1 MATFSLENFGCRA
14 TEADAA
20 AMRRALRSAG
30 WTMLEQHASA
40 DVVVLNTCTVT
51 SAADSQARDAVRKIH
66 RANPAARILV
76 TGCYAQRA
84 PEDLAQLPGVSWVV
98 GNSHQTEIPR
108 LLRELAAPGAGV
120 PFAARSVANSS
131 SESAEPAPARD
142 FVPLATLDTEPMSL
156 ARGPAKI
163 LTGDIFAQTSMQVSP
178 LEGIPADRTRPI
190 LKIQDGCNN
199 RCSYCVIPFVRG
211 RSRSLPPEEVLQETR
226 NLIDAGAKEIVLSG
240 INLGS
245 YGRDLAPRVELADLV
260 RRILNETA
268 LEQLRFSSI
277 EPQDV
282 TEDFVALVAASP
294 RIAPHFHV
302 PLQSG
307 SDRILRAMHRWY
319 RAAHYAERIHLIRR
333 ALPDAAIGA
342 DVIAGFP
349 GETDED
355 FAATFDFIARLPFT
369 YLHVFSFSARPGT
382 KAADL
387 GAPVSLAVT
396 RDRARALR
404 ALGQQKAAAFRELQ
418 AGTKCARAHAGAR
431 RRHLDRSFDR
441 ELSESASGRP
451 PPRECLVRS
460 AHQLRAGSSGAR
472 RSAQFSKITS
482 ASARFP
488 LCVIVS
494 EMFFTPS
501 RAANSPATP
510 CSRSEG
516 LPLGSR
522 ITSIS
527 RQRMPDRQPVPSA
540 FIAASFA
547 ANRPA

>member
-30 WTMLEQHASA
+30 WTMLDQHASA

-84 PEDLAQLPGVSWVV
+84 PDDLAQLPGVSWVV
-98 GNSHQTEIPR
+98 GNSHQTEIPQ
-108 LLRELAAPGAGV
+108 LLRELFASGAMTAAAT
-120 PFAARSVANSS
+120 AVADTF
-131 SESAEPAPARD
+131 SESSHRPLAQD
-142 FVPLATLDTEPMSL
+142 FVPLAILDTEPMSL

-163 LTGDIFAQTSMQVSP
+163 LTGDIFAQTAMQVSP
-178 LEGIPADRTRPI
+178 LEDSAGVPADRTRPV

-211 RSRSLPPEEVLQETR
+211 RSRSLPPKEVLGETR
-226 NLIDAGAKEIVLSG
+226 KLAASGAKEIVLSG

-245 YGRDLAPRVELADLV
+245 YGRDLTRRVELAHLV
-260 RRILNETA
+260 QRILNETA

-282 TEDFVALVAASP
+282 TEDFVALVAESP

-307 SDRILRAMHRWY
+307 SDRMLRAMHRWY
-319 RAAHYAERIHLIRR
+319 RAAHYAERIQLIRS

-355 FAATFDFIARLPFT
+355 FNATFDFITRLPFT

-382 KAADL
+382 KAAGL
-387 GAPVSLAVT
+387 GSPVSLAVT

-404 ALGQQKAAAFRELQ
+404 ALGQQKSAAFRESQ
-418 AGTKCARAHAGAR
+418 AGRTVRALTLARGGDTWTEALTGNYLKVR
-431 RRHLDRSFDR
+431 V
-441 ELSESASGRP
+441 EGR
-451 PPRECLVRS
+451 
-460 AHQLRAGSSGAR
+460 
-472 RSAQFSKITS
+472 
-482 ASARFP
+482 
-488 LCVIVS
+488 
-494 EMFFTPS
+494 
-501 RAANSPATP
+501 RAANLWCEARISSAREATEP
-510 CSRSEG
+510 EAVLSSR
-516 LPLGSR
+516 R
-522 ITSIS
+522 
-527 RQRMPDRQPVPSA
+527 
-540 FIAASFA
+540 
-547 ANRPA
+547 

>member
-20 AMRRALRSAG
+20 AMRRALRGEG
-30 WTMLEQHASA
+30 WTMLDQHTSS

-66 RANPAARILV
+66 RENPAARIVV

-84 PEDLAQLPGVSWVV
+84 PEDLAQLAGVSWVV
-98 GNSHQTEIPR
+98 GNSHQAEIPR
-108 LLRELAAPGAGV
+108 LLRTMSGLKADTPGA
-120 PFAARSVANSS
+120 VANCSR
-131 SESAEPAPARD
+131 ESQHSAPARD
-142 FVPLATLDTEPMSL
+142 FVPLATLDSEPMSL

-163 LTGDIFAQTSMQVSP
+163 LTGDIFEQTSLQSSP
-178 LEGIPADRTRPI
+178 LEAVPADRTRPI
-190 LKIQDGCNN
+190 LKIQDGCDN
-199 RCSYCVIPFVRG
+199 RCAYCVIPFVRG
-211 RSRSLPPEEVLQETR
+211 RSRSLPPSEVLQETR
-226 NLIDAGAKEIVLSG
+226 QLVAAGAKEIVLSG

-245 YGRDLAPRVELADLV
+245 YGRDLMPRVEFADLV
-260 RRILNETA
+260 RRILSETA

-319 RAAHYAERIHLIRR
+319 RAAHYAERIQLIRN
-333 ALPDAAIGA
+333 AQPDAAIGA

-349 GETDED
+349 GETGED
-355 FAATFDFIARLPFT
+355 FAATFDLIARLPFT

-387 GAPVSLAVT
+387 GAPVSPAVT

-404 ALGQQKAAAFRELQ
+404 ALGQQKAADFRALQ
-418 AGTKCARAHAGAR
+418 AGRNVCALTLAR
-431 RRHLDRSFDR
+431 GGDNWTQALTGNYLKVRV
-441 ELSESASGRP
+441 EGRWP
-451 PPRECLVRS
+451 
-460 AHQLRAGSSGAR
+460 
-472 RSAQFSKITS
+472 
-482 ASARFP
+482 
-488 LCVIVS
+488 
-494 EMFFTPS
+494 
-501 RAANSPATP
+501 
-510 CSRSEG
+510 
-516 LPLGSR
+516 
-522 ITSIS
+522 
-527 RQRMPDRQPVPSA
+527 
-540 FIAASFA
+540 
-547 ANRPA
+547 ANRWCEARISCAQEAVEHAEAFSSRR

>member
-20 AMRRALRSAG
+20 AMRRALRSLG
-30 WTMLEQHASA
+30 WTLLEQHATS

-108 LLRELAAPGAGV
+108 LLRELFAPDGDTSSGV
-120 PFAARSVANSS
+120 GSVASFS
-131 SESAEPAPARD
+131 RESLDSAPAHD
-142 FVPLATLDTEPMSL
+142 FVPLADLDTESMSL
-156 ARGPAKI
+156 ARRPAKI

-211 RSRSLPPEEVLQETR
+211 RSRSLPPDAVLEETR
-226 NLIDAGAKEIVLSG
+226 NLVAAGAKEIVLSG

-245 YGRDLAPRVELADLV
+245 YGRDLELRVDLAGLV
-260 RRILNETA
+260 RRILHETT

-282 TEDFVALVAASP
+282 TEDFVALVVASP

-319 RAAHYAERIHLIRR
+319 RAAHYAERIQLIRS
-333 ALPDAAIGA
+333 AMPDAAIGA

-355 FAATFDFIARLPFT
+355 FGATFDFIARLSFT
-369 YLHVFSFSARPGT
+369 YLHVFSYSARPGT
-382 KAADL
+382 KAANL
-387 GAPVSLAVT
+387 GSPVAAAVT

-404 ALGQQKAAAFRELQ
+404 ALGQQKTAAFRELQ
-418 AGTKCARAHAGAR
+418 AGRTMRALTLARGGDNWTEALTGNYLKVRVEGRRPANVWCEAR
-431 RRHLDRSFDR
+431 IS
-441 ELSESASGRP
+441 
-451 PPRECLVRS
+451 
-460 AHQLRAGSSGAR
+460 
-472 RSAQFSKITS
+472 SAQEAAEREEVLS
-482 ASARFP
+482 
-488 LCVIVS
+488 
-494 EMFFTPS
+494 S
-501 RAANSPATP
+501 R
-510 CSRSEG
+510 R
-516 LPLGSR
+516 
-522 ITSIS
+522 
-527 RQRMPDRQPVPSA
+527 
-540 FIAASFA
+540 
-547 ANRPA
+547 